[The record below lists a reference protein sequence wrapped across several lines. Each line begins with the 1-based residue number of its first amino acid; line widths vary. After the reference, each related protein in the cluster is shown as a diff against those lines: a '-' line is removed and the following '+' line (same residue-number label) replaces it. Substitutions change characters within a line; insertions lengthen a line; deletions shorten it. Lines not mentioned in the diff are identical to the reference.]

1 MSYIPMLL
9 VLVVGAMFLGYRAAV
24 RKGAGRPTRTM
35 AAVPLASIVA
45 WFALSWV
52 ARKYAETDCWG
63 WPAAEWWAHSGK
75 WYVFATFML
84 FFLGFAFGFEDPHPR
99 WRRVLLGSCAV
110 LLVVW
115 TTVWRTIP
123 VYAFLPR
130 SVKRDDADGT
140 IRQTVEYTC
149 GPVTLANLMEQ
160 YMGITNVTE
169 REMSRLSGCTYE
181 GTTLSG
187 LIRAARRSG
196 LRVVSCRT
204 MTMSELEELGRPAI
218 VSISTIPVVRHAT
231 LFVEFDGDN
240 ASFIDPGSA
249 ARFIMTRERFGRVW
263 YGKTL
268 VLDRPEPVEPKLP
281 AD

>member
-1 MSYIPMLL
+1 MSYIPIL
-9 VLVVGAMFLGYRAAV
+9 VILVAGSMVLGYRAAV
-24 RKGAGRPTRTM
+24 WGGARRQTRTM
-35 AAVPLASIVA
+35 AVVPLLSIA
-45 WFALSWV
+45 LWFAASWL
-52 ARKYAETDCWG
+52 ARKYAETDHWG
-63 WPAAEWWAHSGK
+63 WGAAEWWAHSGK

-84 FFLGFAFGFEDPHPR
+84 FFLGFAFGLEDPHPR
-99 WRRVLLGSCAV
+99 WPRIILGSCAV

-123 VYAFLPR
+123 IYAFLPR
-130 SVKRDDADGT
+130 TTKRDDKCAT

-160 YMGITNVTE
+160 YMGMTNVTE

-187 LIRAARRSG
+187 LMRAAKKSG

-204 MTMSELEELGRPAI
+204 MTMTELEALGRPAI

-240 ASFIDPGSA
+240 AHFIDPGSA
-249 ARFIMTRERFGRVW
+249 ARFVMARKRFARVW

-268 VLDRPEPVEPKLP
+268 VLAK
-281 AD
+281 